1 MSGTF
6 SMRSLKA
13 LLAVAI
19 FGALVYV
26 AYQVVPVYMSSYQFQ
41 DAVEEEARLDSYSQK
56 TEQDIRDTVLK
67 KAQSLDIPL
76 TADQIRVHKTVH
88 CRDNQRTLHGA
99 CRSAGTSLRF
109 VVHPKLRESQRL
121 LAVGGSSRDLLRTG
135 ATFLVPLALQ

>member
-26 AYQVVPVYMSSYQFQ
+26 AYQVVPIYMSSYQFQ

-76 TADQIRVHKTVH
+76 TADQIRVHKTSTAVTISAPYTVH
-88 CRDNQRTLHGA
+88 VDLP
-99 CRSAGTSLRF
+99 
-109 VVHPKLRESQRL
+109 VHPF
-121 LAVGGSSRDLLRTG
+121 DLSFTPNSENHS
-135 ATFLVPLALQ
+135 AY